1 MGEARVN
8 LYISGIPSDRIN
20 EVWEDCEPYIE
31 MGNGKSRDE
40 MSVEDI
46 YKRLSEARMQL
57 WLVFNENREIISVL
71 TTEIIDY
78 PRKTVCR
85 IVTLGGKDLDIWV
98 QDWLE
103 TIEAW
108 ALENDCVAMETV
120 CRKGFIKKLEK
131 FGYENAYTVLVKE
144 LTTIH

>member
-1 MGEARVN
+1 MN
-8 LYISGIPSDRIN
+8 LHISGIPSDRID
-20 EVWEDCEPYIE
+20 EVWEDCQPYIE

-40 MSVEDI
+40 MSVTDI
-46 YKRLSEARMQL
+46 YERLSEARMQL
-57 WLVFNENREIISVL
+57 WLIFNDNKEIVSVL
-71 TTEIIDY
+71 TTEIIEY
-78 PRKTVCR
+78 PQKTMCR

-98 QDWLE
+98 EEWLD

-108 ALENDCVAMETV
+108 ALEKGCVAMETV

>member
-1 MGEARVN
+1 MN

-40 MSVEDI
+40 MSVMDI

>member
-1 MGEARVN
+1 MN
-8 LYISGIPSDRIN
+8 LYISGIPSERLN
-20 EVWEDCEPYIE
+20 EVWEDCEPYIA

-40 MSVEDI
+40 MSVTDI
-46 YKRLSEARMQL
+46 YERLSEARMQL
-57 WLVFNENREIISVL
+57 WLVFNEDKDIISVL

-98 QDWLE
+98 EDWLE

-120 CRKGFIKKLEK
+120 CRKGFIKKLER

>member
-1 MGEARVN
+1 MN

-40 MSVEDI
+40 MSVMDI

-78 PRKTVCR
+78 PRNTVCR

>member
-1 MGEARVN
+1 VN
-8 LYISGIPSDRIN
+8 LYISGIPSERLN
-20 EVWEDCEPYIE
+20 EVWEDCEPYIA

-40 MSVEDI
+40 MSVTDI
-46 YKRLSEARMQL
+46 YERLSEARMQL
-57 WLVFNENREIISVL
+57 WLVFNEDKDIISVL

-98 QDWLE
+98 EDWLE

-108 ALENDCVAMETV
+108 ALENDCVAIETV
-120 CRKGFIKKLEK
+120 CRKGFIKKLER

>member
-1 MGEARVN
+1 MN
-8 LYISGIPSDRIN
+8 LYISGIPSERLN
-20 EVWEDCEPYIE
+20 EVWEDCEPYIA

-40 MSVEDI
+40 MSVTDI
-46 YKRLSEARMQL
+46 YERLSEARMQL
-57 WLVFNENREIISVL
+57 WLVFNEDKEIISVL

-98 QDWLE
+98 EDWLE

-120 CRKGFIKKLEK
+120 CRKGFIKKLER

>member
-1 MGEARVN
+1 MN
-8 LYISGIPSDRIN
+8 LYISGIPSERLN
-20 EVWEDCEPYIE
+20 EVWEDCEPYIA

-57 WLVFNENREIISVL
+57 WLVFNEDKDIISVL

-98 QDWLE
+98 EDWLE

-108 ALENDCVAMETV
+108 ALEKGCVAMETV
-120 CRKGFIKKLEK
+120 CRKNLDMKTHTQFLLRNSQQYIRGTL
-131 FGYENAYTVLVKE
+131 
-144 LTTIH
+144 

>member
-1 MGEARVN
+1 MS

-40 MSVEDI
+40 MSVMDI
-46 YKRLSEARMQL
+46 YARLSEARMQL
-57 WLVFNENREIISVL
+57 WLVFNEDREIISVL

-120 CRKGFIKKLEK
+120 CRKGFIKKLER

>member
-1 MGEARVN
+1 MN
-8 LYISGIPSDRIN
+8 LYISGIPSERLN
-20 EVWEDCEPYIE
+20 EVWEDCEPYIA

-57 WLVFNENREIISVL
+57 WLVFNEDKEIISVL

-98 QDWLE
+98 EDWLE

-120 CRKGFIKKLEK
+120 CRKGFIKKLER

>member
-1 MGEARVN
+1 MN
-8 LYISGIPSDRIN
+8 LYISGIPSERLN
-20 EVWEDCEPYIE
+20 EVWEDCEPYIA

-57 WLVFNENREIISVL
+57 WLVFNEDKDIISVL

-98 QDWLE
+98 EDWLE

>member
-1 MGEARVN
+1 MN
-8 LYISGIPSDRIN
+8 LYISGIPSERLN
-20 EVWEDCEPYIE
+20 EVWEDCEPYIA

-40 MSVEDI
+40 MSVTDI
-46 YKRLSEARMQL
+46 YERLSEARMQL
-57 WLVFNENREIISVL
+57 WLVFNEDKDIISVL

-98 QDWLE
+98 EDWLE

-108 ALENDCVAMETV
+108 ALENDCVAIETV
-120 CRKGFIKKLEK
+120 CRKGFIKKLER

>member
-1 MGEARVN
+1 VN
-8 LYISGIPSDRIN
+8 LYISGIPSERLN
-20 EVWEDCEPYIE
+20 EVWEDCEPYIA

-40 MSVEDI
+40 MSVTDI
-46 YKRLSEARMQL
+46 YERLSEARMQL
-57 WLVFNENREIISVL
+57 WLVFNEDKEIISVL

-98 QDWLE
+98 EDWLE

-108 ALENDCVAMETV
+108 ALENDCVAIETV
-120 CRKGFIKKLEK
+120 CRKGFIKKLER

>member
-1 MGEARVN
+1 MN
-8 LYISGIPSDRIN
+8 LYISGIPSERLN
-20 EVWEDCEPYIE
+20 EVWEGCEPYIA

-57 WLVFNENREIISVL
+57 WLVFNEDKDIISVL

-98 QDWLE
+98 EDWLE

>member
-1 MGEARVN
+1 MN
-8 LYISGIPSDRIN
+8 LHISGIPSDRIN
-20 EVWEDCEPYIE
+20 EVWEECEPYIA

-40 MSVEDI
+40 MSVMDI
-46 YKRLSEARMQL
+46 YERLSQARMQL
-57 WLVFNENREIISVL
+57 WLIFNDNKEIVSVL
-71 TTEIIDY
+71 TTEIIEY
-78 PRKTVCR
+78 PQKTMCR

-98 QDWLE
+98 EEWLD

-108 ALENDCVAMETV
+108 ALEKGCVAMETV
-120 CRKGFIKKLEK
+120 CRKGFIKKLER

>member
-1 MGEARVN
+1 VN
-8 LYISGIPSDRIN
+8 LYISGIPSERLN
-20 EVWEDCEPYIE
+20 EVWEDCEPYIA

-40 MSVEDI
+40 MSVTDI
-46 YKRLSEARMQL
+46 YERLSEARMQL
-57 WLVFNENREIISVL
+57 WLVFNEDKEIISVL

-98 QDWLE
+98 EDLLE

-120 CRKGFIKKLEK
+120 CRKGFIKKLER

>member
-1 MGEARVN
+1 MN
-8 LYISGIPSDRIN
+8 LYISGIQSERLN
-20 EVWEDCEPYIE
+20 EVWEDCEPYIA

-57 WLVFNENREIISVL
+57 WLVFNEDKDIISVL

-98 QDWLE
+98 EDWLE

>member
-1 MGEARVN
+1 MN

-20 EVWEDCEPYIE
+20 EVWEECEPYIA

-40 MSVEDI
+40 MSVMDI
-46 YKRLSEARMQL
+46 YERLSQARMQL
-57 WLVFNENREIISVL
+57 WLIFNDNKEIVSVL
-71 TTEIIDY
+71 TTEIIEY
-78 PRKTVCR
+78 PQKTMCR

-98 QDWLE
+98 EEWLD

-108 ALENDCVAMETV
+108 ALERGCVAMETV
-120 CRKGFIKKLEK
+120 CRKGFIKKLER

>member
-1 MGEARVN
+1 MS

-40 MSVEDI
+40 MSVMDI

>member
-1 MGEARVN
+1 MS

-31 MGNGKSRDE
+31 MGNSKSRDE
-40 MSVEDI
+40 MSVMDI

-57 WLVFNENREIISVL
+57 WLVFDDDREIISVL
-71 TTEIIDY
+71 TTEIIEY
-78 PRKTVCR
+78 PRKTTCR
-85 IVTLGGKDLDIWV
+85 IVTLGGQDLDLWV
-98 QDWLE
+98 EKLLDTLE
-103 TIEAW
+103 QW
-108 ALENDCVAMETV
+108 ALENNCVAMETV

>member
-1 MGEARVN
+1 MN
-8 LYISGIPSDRIN
+8 LHISGIPSDRIN
-20 EVWEDCEPYIE
+20 EVWEECEPYIA

-40 MSVEDI
+40 MSVMDI
-46 YKRLSEARMQL
+46 YERLSQARMQL
-57 WLVFNENREIISVL
+57 WLIFNDNKEIISVL
-71 TTEIIDY
+71 TTEIIEY
-78 PRKTVCR
+78 PQKTMCR

-98 QDWLE
+98 EEWLD

-108 ALENDCVAMETV
+108 ALEKGCVAMETV

>member
-1 MGEARVN
+1 
-8 LYISGIPSDRIN
+8 
-20 EVWEDCEPYIE
+20 

-57 WLVFNENREIISVL
+57 WLVFDDNREIISVL
-71 TTEIIDY
+71 TTEIIEY
-78 PRKTVCR
+78 PRKTTCR
-85 IVTLGGKDLDIWV
+85 IVTLGGQDLDLWV
-98 QDWLE
+98 EQLLE
-103 TIEAW
+103 TLEEW
-108 ALENDCVAMETV
+108 ALENGCVAMETV
-120 CRKGFIKKLEK
+120 CRKGFIKKLER

>member
-1 MGEARVN
+1 MN

-40 MSVEDI
+40 MSVMDI

-103 TIEAW
+103 TIEEW